1 MANGLDATARNPPTE
16 LDDVIIE
23 RDPRRT
29 KVLTMGSRR
38 SGILAANYSLMGESV
53 ADQNGSWTLW
63 LFAKRLVPLVCMR
76 AWLGSLSNKSHTHN
90 SFPLFLKPASH
101 FSVSSVVDVAAPP
114 AV

>member
-53 ADQNGSWTLW
+53 ADQNGSWTYGC
-63 LFAKRLVPLVCMR
+63 FAKRLVPIVSMR
-76 AWLGSLSNKSHTHN
+76 SWLGSLSNNHTLTTASS
-90 SFPLFLKPASH
+90 SFLNQRRISQL
-101 FSVSSVVDVAAPP
+101 AP
-114 AV
+114 